1 MSERS
6 RIRWNVGIL
15 GFYLRF
21 RVPTCYRRNGSM
33 RFSNIDKRRVGN
45 SSGIIFARKIF
56 IARIKSRDANFSIF
70 LYHRAR
76 GLNLEPLYSRF
87 SVRTLARSARVYL
100 GDEPIRIFSQSHID
114 FFDLT
119 RNRLLLHRLLL
130 YYWFAISI
138 QNPEKARALTFV
150 GPHAEE
156 NSGKFI
162 GLSCRKTCAVKPWS
176 SELLSSLFMIE
187 LKGWVYNSV
196 CS

>member
-6 RIRWNVGIL
+6 RIRWNVGMR

-56 IARIKSRDANFSIF
+56 IARIKSRIANFSIF

-87 SVRTLARSARVYL
+87 SVRTLAPSARVYL
-100 GDEPIRIFSQSHID
+100 GDEPIRN
-114 FFDLT
+114 FFFAT
-119 RNRLLLHRLLL
+119 RFFLLLHCLLL
-130 YYWFAISI
+130 YCWFATLI
-138 QNPEKARALTFV
+138 QNPEEARVPTFV
-150 GPHAEE
+150 AEE
-156 NSGKFI
+156 NSKFI
-162 GLSCRKTCAVKPWS
+162 DSSCRKIRPVVLWSRDHQSAVIVT
-176 SELLSSLFMIE
+176 L
-187 LKGWVYNSV
+187 YDRA
-196 CS
+196 